1 MDLGAPV
8 LEQIVLSLLITER
21 AGIDEATRTR
31 LRDNRDWLHA
41 ALAERMPEWKIRKQP
56 GGMSL
61 WCNLPAPRSMALAAE
76 ARKSGLALTPG
87 SVFAVDDHGL
97 DRWLRVPYALDRSE
111 LEVALP
117 LLAGA
122 WAAVA

>member
-21 AGIDEATRTR
+21 AGVDEPTRTR
-31 LRDNRDWLHA
+31 LRENRDWLHA
-41 ALAERMPEWKIRKQP
+41 GLAEAVPGWKIRKP
-56 GGMSL
+56 AGGMSL
-61 WCNLPAPRSMALAAE
+61 WCNLPAPRSMALAAQ
-76 ARKSGLALTPG
+76 AKKSGLVLTPG

-117 LLAGA
+117 LLADA
-122 WAAVA
+122 WKAVA